1 MKRSKYILL
10 TAVFVIS
17 LLSLTIS
24 VNAQEPPHPPTTG
37 HGAKGNQSPP
47 GAPLDGGIGILLAL
61 GLAYSTRK
69 SKRLND
75 KGNSM

>member
-10 TAVFVIS
+10 TTVFVLS

-37 HGAKGNQSPP
+37 HGAKGNQSPA
-47 GAPLDGGIGILLAL
+47 GAPLDGGISLLVAM

-69 SKRLND
+69 SIQLN
-75 KGNSM
+75 KNRNSR